1 MDTQRAKEIS
11 TSLKMANVTY
21 NGSNIYIEQ
30 VNDYKNS
37 ASIHF
42 LNNPQS
48 SQEVSLNDLIEH

>member
-1 MDTQRAKEIS
+1 MDKQRAREIS
-11 TSLKMANVTY
+11 TSLEMANVTY

-30 VNDYKNS
+30 VNDNNNS

-42 LNNPQS
+42 LNNPQN